1 MSARLFREGDT
12 LIGQFADGVRW
23 ARVSWLSMHGDALYF
38 AARDGRD
45 LGPLVGDFTSLGRD
59 A

>member
-1 MSARLFREGDT
+1 MSASAWREGDT
-12 LIGQFADGVRW
+12 LIGHFESGVRW